1 MKRRCLNPRDRQYPE
16 WGGRGITICNRW
28 LDFNNFYADMGE
40 RPEGMTLERK
50 DNNGNYEPG
59 NVKWATAT
67 EQQQNTRKNVIVE
80 IEGETHTMNEWC
92 RRLGI
97 RSSTVSTRVKRG
109 MTHLEALT
117 KEVRR

>member
-97 RSSTVSTRVKRG
+97 WSSTVSTRVKRG